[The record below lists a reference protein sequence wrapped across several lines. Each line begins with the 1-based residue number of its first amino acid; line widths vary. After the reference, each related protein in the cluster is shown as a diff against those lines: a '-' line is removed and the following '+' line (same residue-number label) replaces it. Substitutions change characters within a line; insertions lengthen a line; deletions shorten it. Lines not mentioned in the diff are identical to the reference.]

1 MKRKQVEAVKIVE
14 AAVEGIRRLKGKK
27 IAVIDLTTIH
37 HTECGYFVVC
47 HGTSNT
53 QADSIAHSVEE
64 TVKETTGLK
73 PWHKDGYRNAIWIL
87 LDYGDV
93 MVHVFREDARN
104 FYSLESLWNDAAINY
119 LEEEI

>member
-1 MKRKQVEAVKIVE
+1 MKRKQVEASKIVD

-27 IAVIDLTTIH
+27 IAVVDLTTIH
-37 HTECGYFVVC
+37 HTECSYFIIC

-53 QADSIAHSVEE
+53 HADGVARSVEE
-64 TVKETTGLK
+64 TVKEMLGVKT
-73 PWHKDGYRNAIWIL
+73 WHKDGYRNSIWIL

-104 FYSLESLWNDAAINY
+104 FYNLEGLWSDAAIQY
-119 LEEEI
+119 LEEDI